1 MNSQSRSNETLQ
13 TEVQSLKTEIEQSYQ
28 LRINQLE
35 EKLQNIRPSAEQ
47 SIIMDQ
53 VVEQLRDIE
62 NTLEQK
68 TKNLESL
75 HSNTNSCS
83 LSVTEDV
90 SVHGNGKPTIQSS
103 SLLTT
108 IVTPPQ
114 GSPEHPSPRQH
125 SLTME
130 GVQRV
135 VDKLSKHSRVE
146 EAAVKRIRDLEMQ
159 VQQMRTAC
167 MVSTKLNTF

>member
-1 MNSQSRSNETLQ
+1 MEEFINTQSRSNEALQ
-13 TEVQSLKTEIEQSYQ
+13 NEVQSLKTEIEQNYQ
-28 LRINQLE
+28 VHINQLE

-47 SIIMDQ
+47 SLIMDQ

-62 NTLEQK
+62 HTLEQK

-90 SVHGNGKPTIQSS
+90 SVHGSNKAQ

-114 GSPEHPSPRQH
+114 GSPVHPSPRQH

-159 VQQMRTAC
+159 IQQMRTAC
-167 MVSTKLNTF
+167 VVSKDTFYF

>member
-1 MNSQSRSNETLQ
+1 MEEFINSQNRANETLQ
-13 TEVQSLKTEIEQSYQ
+13 NEIQNLKTEIEQNYQ
-28 LRINQLE
+28 VRINQLE

-47 SIIMDQ
+47 SLIMDQ

-68 TKNLESL
+68 TKNLESI

-90 SVHGNGKPTIQSS
+90 SLHGGNKQQISP
-103 SLLTT
+103 LLTA

-114 GSPEHPSPRQH
+114 GSPVHPSPRQH

-159 VQQMRTAC
+159 IQQMRTAC
-167 MVSTKLNTF
+167 VVSI